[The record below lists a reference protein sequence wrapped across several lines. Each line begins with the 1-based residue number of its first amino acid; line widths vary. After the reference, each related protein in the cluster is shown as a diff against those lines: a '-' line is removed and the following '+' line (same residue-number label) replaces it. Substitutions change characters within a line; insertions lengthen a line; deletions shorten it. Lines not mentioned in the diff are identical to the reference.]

1 MPRTAAKNVD
11 PVRNYG
17 CSKVFLEKDV
27 YFLSECLQS
36 KCSNLSPPV
45 RYLTI
50 LESRT

>member
-17 CSKVFLEKDV
+17 CSKALLKKDG
-27 YFLSECLQS
+27 YFLSECSQRI
-36 KCSNLSPPV
+36 CSSLSSPV

-50 LESRT
+50 LERRT